1 MAFQAHTYRVL
12 IASPSDLSDDR
23 QAASEAVNEW
33 NAQHV
38 GMTRRVTADAGK
50 RKVTALCSDLFSEH
64 AVAESV
70 VLLPVKWETHAI
82 PETGVRPQEALN
94 RQLVRGADILLGM
107 FWTKL
112 GTDTGVADSGT
123 VEEIDQFVSAGK
135 PALLYFSSRPIN
147 PRSID
152 VNQLERLETF
162 RADTYKRALT
172 GTFTDIGE
180 LRHILTRDLM
190 RQVRILKSKRP
201 KPILEKLR
209 EAEQLTRLIAS
220 HRKQNISPEEFQKY
234 GEMLGVRRRS
244 KIVAI
249 DPLQPGELGPNGYR
263 VGYTKEGDKV
273 EWIPDDEDP
282 SEEWPLM
289 LRRNDNAILAAYN
302 EFWDKVWWNRHQNWL
317 YRIESGEEP
326 LKDEQKAVL
335 EQAKKAARRIERK
348 YGKRNLGW
356 DDFEWGLLSG
366 RMSALAWVMGA
377 EWEESLDT

>member
-12 IASPSDLSDDR
+12 IASPSDLSEER
-23 QAASEAVNEW
+23 HTASEAVNEW
-33 NAQHV
+33 NAQH
-38 GMTRRVTADAGK
+38 
-50 RKVTALCSDLFSEH
+50 
-64 AVAESV
+64 AVAEAT
-70 VLLPVKWETHAI
+70 VLLPVKWETHAT

-112 GTDTGVADSGT
+112 GTHTGVADSGT
-123 VEEIDQFVSAGK
+123 VEEIDQFVAAGK

-152 VNQLERLETF
+152 INQLERLESF
-162 RADTYKRALT
+162 RAGTYKRALS
-172 GTFTDIGE
+172 GTFSDIGE

-190 RQVRILKSKRP
+190 RQVRILKSRRP
-201 KPILEKLR
+201 KPTSAKLR
-209 EAEQLTRLIAS
+209 DAEQLTRLIAS
-220 HRKQNISPEEFQKY
+220 HRKQSISPEEFQMY

-244 KIVAI
+244 KSVTV
-249 DPLQPGELGPNGYR
+249 DPLKPGELSPNGFR
-263 VGYTKEGDKV
+263 VGYTEEGDKV

-282 SEEWPLM
+282 SQEWPLM
-289 LRRNDNAILAAYN
+289 LRRNDKAIQAAYS

-326 LKDEQKAVL
+326 LKDEQKPIL
-335 EQAKKAARRIERK
+335 ERAKKAARRIERK
-348 YGKRNLGW
+348 YGKKNLGW

-366 RMSALAWVMGA
+366 GCPLWPGSWGLGGRSPWIPRIVLSRRCTRTPTPPRRPVAPIDLV
-377 EWEESLDT
+377 